1 MKIKITTD
9 RLPQPDRH
17 LGSILEVTS
26 EKAHAMVAQGFAEIM
41 EEPAAPIMF
50 KRSTRAA
57 KK

>member
-26 EKAHAMVAQGFAEIM
+26 EKAHAMVAQGFAEII
-41 EEPAAPIMF
+41 EEPSAPITF
-50 KRSTRAA
+50 KRPDTGC
-57 KK
+57 

>member
-17 LGSILEVTS
+17 LGSTLEVTS
-26 EKAHAMVAQGFAEIM
+26 EKAHAMVAQGFAEII
-41 EEPAAPIMF
+41 EEPLAPITF
-50 KRSTRAA
+50 KRPDRVA